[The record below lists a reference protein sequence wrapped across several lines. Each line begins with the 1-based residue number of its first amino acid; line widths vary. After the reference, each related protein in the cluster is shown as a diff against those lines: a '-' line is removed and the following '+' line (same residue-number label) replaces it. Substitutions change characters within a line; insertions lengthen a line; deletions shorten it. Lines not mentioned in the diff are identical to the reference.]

1 MRILTKTFNEYFIM
15 IITLLYLTPITLSR
29 NSVKLLVEVSFYL
42 YNPLISFPMRGQ
54 PCLELV
60 PFKRY

>member
-42 YNPLISFPMRGQ
+42 
-54 PCLELV
+54 
-60 PFKRY
+60 